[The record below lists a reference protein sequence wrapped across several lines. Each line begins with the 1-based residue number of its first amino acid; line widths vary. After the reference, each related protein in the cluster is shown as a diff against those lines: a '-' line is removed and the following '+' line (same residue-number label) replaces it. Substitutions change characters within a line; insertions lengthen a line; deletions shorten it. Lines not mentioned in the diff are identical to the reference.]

1 MMGNSNSKMTDKSRE
16 EELMECVHNNTPE
29 EEIDECLSNMDGD
42 KAERS
47 EGGEKESE
55 PDHMMGPQG
64 VSAFMPPEGCESVE
78 GQDDSAN
85 MDCPQNNEGKHDGN
99 VGNSSPHES
108 MEVEEKSDTSKTES
122 VEGQDD
128 SANMDCPQKNEGKDD
143 GNVGNS
149 SPHESMEVEE
159 KSEEK
164 SMKEDSNGG
173 EKEEKNEEIKS
184 DLEPTNEARGEEKRG
199 NVGDNT
205 NPQRIDTEEMAAGN
219 MSDEE
224 DCAIT
229 PAEKNKNKGD
239 NNGGEKEKTEENW
252 DDTPTPAQP
261 QKDYPKYVIPARK
274 NGSPEAANSSE
285 KNGAQQNG
293 RAARPTSLD
302 IPAANA
308 FCFPANAPAQAVPVP
323 KQRKHSNMLIN
334 IPQRPAKSISIS
346 HEAAEIGNFSLQT
359 VISVFIRPY
368 ISQVKE
374 LYNIGHKKAKFS
386 VKCKQ

>member
-85 MDCPQNNEGKHDGN
+85 MDCPQ
-99 VGNSSPHES
+99 
-108 MEVEEKSDTSKTES
+108 
-122 VEGQDD
+122 
-128 SANMDCPQKNEGKDD
+128 KNEGKDD

-184 DLEPTNEARGEEKRG
+184 DLEPTNETRGEEKRG